1 MAKVALPGGSLGSVN
16 VQIGGAAAALTD
28 GTMVKRKTPSELRG
42 EQLRRKKVIEI
53 VDESPAPL
61 GSKNNGIEMDNG
73 LRKPDASRTP
83 RYINTRMDEVYPVKK
98 SRLRM
103 LSVKD
108 SAKENTSTEQTN
120 SLKNISVLSTLAAK
134 RQQLSCTEN
143 SVACD
148 EILKDD
154 VVQPHQTI
162 KNCSQSIFRSVT
174 ELSSSG
180 ERSSGLAFV
189 EMDKALKGLVAH
201 EPPDTSGLNADSSE
215 KAGNHGGNFCSECH
229 IAGKKAPLDFTLKTR
244 MRVASSCSVNWIHR
258 SIMSSTY
265 NGMPQLASQFG
276 DSKDSSSSGQAM
288 TSQILSSKALHS
300 WVYPQSTLP
309 PAVISV
315 LTSSAIE
322 GDFLRKRQ
330 LAWEDSF
337 RSLYYMLRKNIC
349 NIFYVCTSQF
359 VVMFTGSDGSGCTK
373 HLCNAYISQSTRGLR
388 SLLRE
393 HDVCFSMPLC
403 YSKVEQVTTEDL
415 VELSEIEKQNLGQT
429 RRLSSLSDVDNSPQS
444 LLAFCGN
451 KNVNGLYDFLLN
463 YRSSL
468 TFLSGVD
475 VPVLYSPVPF
485 QNAALSSPEIKCVE
499 VKRAHHIAASPKE
512 STVKD
517 TGSSQGSST
526 GLLSSIEI
534 KDAYIPS
541 WIVCRVCALMDSDG
555 RSFEASFTT
564 ERTSIGL
571 NVALETACEKPDQA
585 AVVEGLQESSH
596 SFGIPEAS
604 VDPCLRS
611 GFLKGLKYSDGSYV
625 ASFSPV

>member
-1 MAKVALPGGSLGSVN
+1 MAKVAVPGSSLGSVN
-16 VQIGGAAAALTD
+16 FQICGAAAALTD
-28 GTMVKRKTPSELRG
+28 CTMVKRKTPSELRG

-53 VDESPAPL
+53 VDESPDPL

-73 LRKPDASRTP
+73 FRKPDASRTP
-83 RYINTRMDEVYPVKK
+83 KYINTRMDEVYPVKK

-120 SLKNISVLSTLAAK
+120 SLEKISALSTLAFK

-143 SVACD
+143 SVASD
-148 EILKDD
+148 KVLKDD
-154 VVQPHQTI
+154 VVQPRQTVE
-162 KNCSQSIFRSVT
+162 KCSQSIFRSVT
-174 ELSSSG
+174 DLSSSG
-180 ERSSGLAFV
+180 EKSSGLGFV

-215 KAGNHGGNFCSECH
+215 KTGNHSGNFCSECH

-288 TSQILSSKALHS
+288 ISQILSSKALHS

-315 LTSSAIE
+315 LTSSATE
-322 GDFLRKRQ
+322 G
-330 LAWEDSF
+330 
-337 RSLYYMLRKNIC
+337 
-349 NIFYVCTSQF
+349 VCTSQF
-359 VVMFTGSDGSGCTK
+359 VVMFTGSDGSGHTK
-373 HLCNAYISQSTRGLR
+373 HLCNAYVSQSTRGLR

-403 YSKVEQVTTEDL
+403 HSKVEQVTTEDL

-451 KNVNGLYDFLLN
+451 KNVNGL
-463 YRSSL
+463 SSL

-475 VPVLYSPVPF
+475 VPVMYSPVPF

-517 TGSSQGSST
+517 TESSQGSST

-541 WIVCRVCALMDSDG
+541 WIVCRICALMDSEG
-555 RSFEASFTT
+555 RSFEANFTT

-571 NVALETACEKPDQA
+571 NVALKTAGEKPDEA
-585 AVVEGLQESSH
+585 AAVEGLQESSH
-596 SFGIPEAS
+596 SFGIPEAI
-604 VDPCLRS
+604 VAPCLRS
-611 GFLKGLKYSDGSYV
+611 GFLKGLKFCDGSYV
-625 ASFSPV
+625 ASLSPV

>member
-1 MAKVALPGGSLGSVN
+1 
-16 VQIGGAAAALTD
+16 
-28 GTMVKRKTPSELRG
+28 
-42 EQLRRKKVIEI
+42 
-53 VDESPAPL
+53 
-61 GSKNNGIEMDNG
+61 
-73 LRKPDASRTP
+73 
-83 RYINTRMDEVYPVKK
+83 
-98 SRLRM
+98 
-103 LSVKD
+103 
-108 SAKENTSTEQTN
+108 
-120 SLKNISVLSTLAAK
+120 
-134 RQQLSCTEN
+134 
-143 SVACD
+143 
-148 EILKDD
+148 
-154 VVQPHQTI
+154 
-162 KNCSQSIFRSVT
+162 
-174 ELSSSG
+174 
-180 ERSSGLAFV
+180 
-189 EMDKALKGLVAH
+189 
-201 EPPDTSGLNADSSE
+201 
-215 KAGNHGGNFCSECH
+215 
-229 IAGKKAPLDFTLKTR
+229 
-244 MRVASSCSVNWIHR
+244 
-258 SIMSSTY
+258 MSSTY

-444 LLAFCGN
+444 LMAFCGN

-517 TGSSQGSST
+517 TESSQGSST

-585 AVVEGLQESSH
+585 AAVEGLQESSH

-604 VDPCLRS
+604 VAPCLRS

-625 ASFSPV
+625 ASLSPV

>member
-1 MAKVALPGGSLGSVN
+1 MAKVAAPGGLLGSVT
-16 VQIGGAAAALTD
+16 VQIGGGGGASLTD
-28 GTMVKRKTPSELRG
+28 GPMVRRKTPSELRG
-42 EQLRRKKVIEI
+42 EQLKRTKVLEI
-53 VDESPAPL
+53 VDEAPAPL
-61 GSKNNGIEMDNG
+61 GSKNNSSLLDNG
-73 LRKPDASRTP
+73 PRKPDTSRTP
-83 RYINTRMDEVYPVKK
+83 RYIDTRLDEVYPAKK

-108 SAKENTSTEQTN
+108 STKENASTELPIN
-120 SLKNISVLSTLAAK
+120 LKNITKLSTLVAK
-134 RQQLSCTEN
+134 RQQLSCPEN
-143 SVACD
+143 SVASD
-148 EILKDD
+148 EVLKDG
-154 VVQPHQTI
+154 VVQPRQTI
-162 KNCSQSIFRSVT
+162 EKCSQSIFRNVAQ
-174 ELSSSG
+174 LSSSG
-180 ERSSGLAFV
+180 EKSSGLAFV
-189 EMDKALKGLVAH
+189 DMDKALKGLVAH
-201 EPPDTSGLNADSSE
+201 EAPYTSGLNAASE
-215 KAGNHGGNFCSECH
+215 KAGNRSGDFCFECN
-229 IAGKKAPLDFTLKTR
+229 IASQKAPLDFTLKTR
-244 MRVASSCSVNWIHR
+244 MRVASSCSVNRIHR

-276 DSKDSSSSGQAM
+276 DSQDNRSSGQAL

-309 PAVISV
+309 AAVISV
-315 LTSSAIE
+315 LTSSATE
-322 GDFLRKRQ
+322 GDFIRKRQ

-349 NIFYVCTSQF
+349 NIFYVRTSQF
-359 VVMFTGSDGSGCTK
+359 VVMFTGSDGLGRTT

-403 YSKVEQVTTEDL
+403 HSKVEQVTTEDL

-451 KNVNGLYDFLLN
+451 KNVHGLYDFLLN

-475 VPVLYSPVPF
+475 VPVLYSAVPF
-485 QNAALSSPEIKCVE
+485 QNAALSAPEIKCVE
-499 VKRAHHIAASPKE
+499 VKRADHNAASPK
-512 STVKD
+512 
-517 TGSSQGSST
+517 GSQGSST

-534 KDAYIPS
+534 KDACIPS
-541 WIVCRVCALMDSDG
+541 WIVCRVCALMGSEG

-564 ERTSIGL
+564 DRTSIGL

-585 AVVEGLQESSH
+585 TAAEGLQESSH
-596 SFGIPEAS
+596 AFGILEAT
-604 VDPCLRS
+604 VAPCLSS
-611 GFLKGLKYSDGSYV
+611 GFLKGLKYCDGSYT
-625 ASFSPV
+625 ASLSPA